1 MVGRLKDFLE
11 CSKFAFSES
20 IKKLKKS
27 YILFIFI
34 VIRSMFEGM
43 KGVGFLNQSFGSSL
57 FSSLINYFI
66 EIIILCFIAQSLRS
80 IILYNNTGKNSIE
93 NSVSNFFYLV
103 MSAVFCIYIMELVI
117 NNLTQVLSPGL
128 KFIILFIFKIITS
141 AFLELV
147 YIENVYGFSIIGE
160 SFNFVKKNI
169 LTWGLYAVIF
179 TFIEGALIRQ
189 IGLNVLNLSNEAIFI
204 MLLALWDTFFLLFKG
219 NLFKYLNKHSY
230 RQRKFMRG

>member
-1 MVGRLKDFLE
+1 MMGRIKDFLE
-11 CSKFAFSES
+11 CSKYAFTETV
-20 IKKLKKS
+20 KKLKRS

-43 KGVGFLNQSFGSSL
+43 KGIVFFDQSFESSL

-66 EIIILCFIAQSLRS
+66 EITILCFIAQSLRS
-80 IILYNNTGKNSIE
+80 IVLYNNTGKKSIE
-93 NSVSNFFYLV
+93 NSISNFFYLV
-103 MSAVFCIYIMELVI
+103 MSAVFCIYIMEFVI

-128 KFIILFIFKIITS
+128 RILILFLFKIITS

-160 SFNFVKKNI
+160 SFRFVKNNI
-169 LTWGLYAVIF
+169 LTWGVYAVIF
-179 TFIEGALIRQ
+179 TFIEGFLIKQ
-189 IGLNVLNLSNEAIFI
+189 IGLNVLNMSNEAIFI
-204 MLLALWDTFFLLFKG
+204 MLLALWDTLFLLFKG
-219 NLFKYLNKHSY
+219 NLFKFLNKHSY

>member
-1 MVGRLKDFLE
+1 MTGRIKDFLE
-11 CSKFAFSES
+11 CSKYAFTES

-43 KGVGFLNQSFGSSL
+43 KGIGFFNQSFGTSL

-66 EIIILCFIAQSLRS
+66 EIIILCFIAQALRS
-80 IILYNNTGKNSIE
+80 IVLYNNTGKNSIE

-117 NNLTQVLSPGL
+117 NNLTQVLNPTL
-128 KFIILFIFKIITS
+128 RVLILFIFKIITS

-160 SFNFVKKNI
+160 SFRFVKNNI
-169 LTWGLYAVIF
+169 LTWGVYAVIF
-179 TFIEGALIRQ
+179 TLMEGVLIRQ

-219 NLFKYLNKHSY
+219 NLFKILNKHSY